1 MMHWLGVVFAWE
13 SKNMTL
19 GFLTWVEE
27 VFFTTVG
34 KIRDEADLGG
44 KIKGSDL
51 HVSSVK
57 CLWDFQREIPATQ
70 FKYVDLEGWS

>member
-1 MMHWLGVVFAWE
+1 M
-13 SKNMTL
+13 
-19 GFLTWVEE
+19 
-27 VFFTTVG
+27 FFTTVG

-70 FKYVDLEGWS
+70 FKYVDLEG